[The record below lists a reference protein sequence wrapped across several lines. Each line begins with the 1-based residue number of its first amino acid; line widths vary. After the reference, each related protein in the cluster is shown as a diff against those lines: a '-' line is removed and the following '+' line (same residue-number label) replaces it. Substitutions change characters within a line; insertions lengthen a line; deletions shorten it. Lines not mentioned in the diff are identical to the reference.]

1 MEERLS
7 RTTEKRRSPAALPEG
22 LKSPPAVAGK
32 MSSLDPRAL
41 RQLCGAFA
49 TGVAIV
55 STTTEEGSPCG
66 LTINSFTSVSLAP
79 PLILWAL
86 NKDSPSRPTF
96 DAGRPFAVSILAEEQ
111 EELALRFARPVPDKF
126 SEVPHHFGRLGT
138 PIIDGTIGH
147 LECEA
152 FDSFEAGDHVVYL
165 GLVMHGSRQPERP
178 PLAFHQG
185 AFGRVQQRSGAP
197 ARNSAQVQR

>member
-1 MEERLS
+1 
-7 RTTEKRRSPAALPEG
+7 
-22 LKSPPAVAGK
+22 
-32 MSSLDPRAL
+32 MSSLDPQSL

-55 STTTEEGSPCG
+55 STVTDDGQPCG

-86 NKDSPSRPTF
+86 NKESPSRPTF

-111 EELALRFARPVPDKF
+111 EELARRFARPVPDKF
-126 SEVPHHFGRLGT
+126 SEIPHFAGQLGV
-138 PIIDGTIGH
+138 PIIDGSVGH

-165 GLVMHGSRQPERP
+165 GLVMHGARQPERP

-185 AFGRVQQRSGAP
+185 AFGRVQQRPRGPAAGA
-197 ARNSAQVQR
+197 ARAQG